1 MQMGNEVAVTPNAIS
16 LFLNGAKNLV
26 DDVIFQVAG

>member
-16 LFLNGAKNLV
+16 LFLNGAKKFTSGW
-26 DDVIFQVAG
+26 VI